1 MVAGPLAIA
10 KLFSLIAQVTLECE
24 TFYLGSISE
33 SELHLIPIVT
43 LEWETFYLGSISQS
57 ELHTD
62 RLS

>member
-1 MVAGPLAIA
+1 MVAGPLAIV
-10 KLFSLIAQVTLECE
+10 KLFNLIPQVTLEWE
-24 TFYLGSISE
+24 TFYLGSISQ